1 MNNRLLIGAILF
13 STITACAS
21 IPDYRP
27 IADTSDVKKGGLI
40 TVFDHEKYANDY
52 VECKRVT
59 DNVDYSDEKVWASL
73 KGAAVGAAAVG
84 TGTAI
89 VLASGGVV
97 MAPVVLPIY
106 AASMLIGGSSNSGA
120 THEEEQRMRAIVW
133 NSCLTDR
140 GYKVY
145 SDPNYTR

>member
-1 MNNRLLIGAILF
+1 MNNRLLIITILI
-13 STITACAS
+13 SIVTACAS

-27 IADTSDVKKGGLI
+27 IADTSDIKKDGYTLI
-40 TVFDHEKYANDY
+40 FDHEKYGNDY

-59 DNVDYSDEKVWASL
+59 DNVDYSDEKIWASL

-84 TGTAI
+84 TGAAI
-89 VLASGGVV
+89 VLAGGGVV
-97 MAPVVLPIY
+97 MAPVVIPIY
-106 AASMLIGGSSNSGA
+106 AVSMLIGGASNSGA
-120 THEEEQRMRAIVW
+120 THEEEQKMRAIVW